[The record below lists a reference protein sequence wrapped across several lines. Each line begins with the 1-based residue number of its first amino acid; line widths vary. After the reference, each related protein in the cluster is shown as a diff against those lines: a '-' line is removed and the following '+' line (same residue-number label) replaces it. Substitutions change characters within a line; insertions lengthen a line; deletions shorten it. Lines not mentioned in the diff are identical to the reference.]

1 MSDDVYG
8 EERARQLVRLLR
20 ALAERIQYLEDDN
33 DLLGAGPELLELMG
47 DARRELFRY
56 EVRVTFDTPEVARS
70 RRVVEQARRQ
80 TEELEFGGGDLVFEE
95 DSEENNS
102 WQ

>member
-20 ALAERIQYLEDDN
+20 ALAERIEYLEDDN
-33 DLLGAGPELLELMG
+33 ALLGAGQELLELMG

-80 TEELEFGGGDLVFEE
+80 TEGLEFGGGDLVFEE
-95 DSEENNS
+95 DSEENN
-102 WQ
+102 

>member
-20 ALAERIQYLEDDN
+20 ALAERIEYLEDDN

-56 EVRVTFDTPEVARS
+56 EVRATFDTPEVARS
-70 RRVVEQARRQ
+70 RRIVEQARRQ
-80 TEELEFGGGDLVFEE
+80 TGGLEFGGGDLVLEE